1 MNNLKNKNKRL
12 YIKDNN
18 HISKNEFSKTKF
30 FNFSIVTK
38 IIIIF
43 IFLIIYFITN
53 VKMNIS
59 NIHLPL
65 SKKSVIINEISSDF
79 IKSLKNILKEDE
91 LIENEMMQKHTT
103 FRTGGPAK
111 FFVKPKTYK
120 QIIEIIKLCN
130 KYKVNYFILGNGS
143 NLLVSDNGYYGIVI
157 QIHEHNFANLE
168 VLKEDEN
175 IYYLKVGGGIL
186 MKTLSIEAC
195 LLSLS
200 GLEDIIDIPGTI
212 GGGIIMN
219 ASFKGSGIREVLE
232 KVKIITPEGIIMEL
246 KKKECELTHRGS
258 LLKDKR
264 YLVIEALFKL
274 KKQDK
279 MIIQKTMTDN
289 TKMRYEK
296 QPMYFGSAGCFF
308 VWNHAKFGSMYEKY
322 KENNLVGYRVG
333 NAMIYTYNIAFI
345 VNLGNSNS
353 NEIMA
358 IVTHIEKIIEKK
370 YAIKM
375 KREVI
380 VIGIFYFFDFILLI
394 K

>member
-1 MNNLKNKNKRL
+1 MYNLKNKNKRL
-12 YIKDNN
+12 YKKDNN

-38 IIIIF
+38 LIIIF

-53 VKMNIS
+53 VKINIS
-59 NIHLPL
+59 NIHLLL

-143 NLLVSDNGYYGIVI
+143 NLLVSDKGYYGIVI

-274 KKQDK
+274 KKGDK

-333 NAMIYTYNIAFI
+333 NAMIYAYNIAFI

-353 NEIMA
+353 NKIMT
-358 IVTHIEKIIEKK
+358 IVTHIEKIIEEK

-380 VIGIFYFFDFILLI
+380 VIGIFNETNYF
-394 K
+394 

>member
-12 YIKDNN
+12 YTKDNN
-18 HISKNEFSKTKF
+18 HISKSEFSKTKF

-38 IIIIF
+38 LIIIF

-59 NIHLPL
+59 NIHLTL
-65 SKKSVIINEISSDF
+65 SKKSGIINEINSDF

-111 FFVKPKTYK
+111 FFVKPKTDK

-143 NLLVSDNGYYGIVI
+143 NLLVSDKGYYGIVI

-232 KVKIITPEGIIMEL
+232 KVKIITPERIIMEL
-246 KKKECELTHRGS
+246 KKKDCELTHRGS

-274 KKQDK
+274 KKWDK
-279 MIIQKTMTDN
+279 MIIQKAMTDN

-308 VWNHAKFGSMYEKY
+308 VWNHAKLGSMYEKY

-353 NEIMA
+353 NEIMT
-358 IVTHIEKIIEKK
+358 IVTHIEKIIEEK

-380 VIGIFYFFDFILLI
+380 VIGIFNETNYY
-394 K
+394 

>member
-12 YIKDNN
+12 YTKDNN
-18 HISKNEFSKTKF
+18 YISKNEFSKQKF
-30 FNFSIVTK
+30 INFSIIIK
-38 IIIIF
+38 LIIILIF
-43 IFLIIYFITN
+43 VIIYFITN

-59 NIHLPL
+59 NIQLHL
-65 SKKSVIINEISSDF
+65 SKKSVIINEISNDF
-79 IKSLKNILKEDE
+79 IKSLKNILKENE
-91 LIENEMMQKHTT
+91 LIENDMMQKHTT

-111 FFVKPKTYK
+111 FFVKPKTDK

-130 KYKVNYFILGNGS
+130 KYKVNYFVLGNGS

-168 VLKEDEN
+168 IIKEDEN

-219 ASFKGSGIREVLE
+219 ASFKGSGIKEVLE

-246 KKKECELTHRGS
+246 KKKDCELTHRGS

-274 KKQDK
+274 KKHDK

-289 TKMRYEK
+289 TKSRYEK

-308 VWNHAKFGSMYEKY
+308 VWNHAKYGSMYEKY

-353 NEIMA
+353 NEIMT
-358 IVTHIEKIIEKK
+358 IVTHIEKIIDEK

-380 VIGIFYFFDFILLI
+380 IIGNFNETNYY
-394 K
+394 

>member
-1 MNNLKNKNKRL
+1 
-12 YIKDNN
+12 
-18 HISKNEFSKTKF
+18 
-30 FNFSIVTK
+30 
-38 IIIIF
+38 
-43 IFLIIYFITN
+43 
-53 VKMNIS
+53 
-59 NIHLPL
+59 
-65 SKKSVIINEISSDF
+65 
-79 IKSLKNILKEDE
+79 
-91 LIENEMMQKHTT
+91 
-103 FRTGGPAK
+103 
-111 FFVKPKTYK
+111 
-120 QIIEIIKLCN
+120 
-130 KYKVNYFILGNGS
+130 
-143 NLLVSDNGYYGIVI
+143 
-157 QIHEHNFANLE
+157 
-168 VLKEDEN
+168 
-175 IYYLKVGGGIL
+175 

-246 KKKECELTHRGS
+246 KKKDCELTHRGS

-274 KKQDK
+274 KKHDK

-289 TKMRYEK
+289 TKLRYEK

-308 VWNHAKFGSMYEKY
+308 VWNHSKYGSMYEKY

-358 IVTHIEKIIEKK
+358 IVTHIEKIIDEK

-380 VIGIFYFFDFILLI
+380 IIGNFNETKYY
-394 K
+394 

>member
-1 MNNLKNKNKRL
+1 MYNLKNKNKRL
-12 YIKDNN
+12 YKKDNN
-18 HISKNEFSKTKF
+18 HISKNEFPKTIT
-30 FNFSIVTK
+30 FNSSILAK
-38 IIIIF
+38 LIIVF

-53 VKMNIS
+53 VKINIS
-59 NIHLPL
+59 SIHLPL
-65 SKKSVIINEISSDF
+65 SKKSFIINEISNDF

-103 FRTGGPAK
+103 FRTGGPAN
-111 FFVKPKTYK
+111 FFVKPKTDK

-246 KKKECELTHRGS
+246 TKKECELTRRGS
-258 LLKDKR
+258 LLKDKK

-274 KKQDK
+274 KKRDK

-308 VWNHAKFGSMYEKY
+308 VWNHAKLGSMYEKY

-353 NEIMA
+353 NEIMT
-358 IVTHIEKIIEKK
+358 IVTHIEKIIEEK

-380 VIGIFYFFDFILLI
+380 VIGIFNETNYF
-394 K
+394 

>member
-1 MNNLKNKNKRL
+1 MYNLKNKNKRL
-12 YIKDNN
+12 YKKDNN
-18 HISKNEFSKTKF
+18 HISKNEFSKTKN
-30 FNFSIVTK
+30 FNFSIVAK
-38 IIIIF
+38 LIIIF

-53 VKMNIS
+53 VKINIS
-59 NIHLPL
+59 NIHLLL
-65 SKKSVIINEISSDF
+65 SKKSVTTNEISSDF

-246 KKKECELTHRGS
+246 KKKDCELTHRGS

-274 KKQDK
+274 KKGDK

-358 IVTHIEKIIEKK
+358 IVTHIEKIIEEK

-380 VIGIFYFFDFILLI
+380 VIGIFNETNYY
-394 K
+394 